1 MPAVLCYATQV
12 QAELTALRSE
22 VLGYK
27 GLSNSEVEEL
37 LTQEVHPVLQA
48 RQAAAQDLLQ
58 CATTY
63 LERQAA
69 EWQLAVELL
78 SSWLSSLVGLF
89 EQHKASTTA
98 AESSIKAALRASVQQ
113 FTTEDAARE
122 AALEAAVQLLS
133 QGCDEK
139 ELDVRLEAALQA
151 LAAIQAGYRGHAAA
165 AVATVRAYPR
175 QVKDRNDMYIKLLCG
190 MMHVLPPLQAAGTAV
205 GAGSAPA
212 PPASA
217 IGSAVGSTAASTA
230 PAVAAGMAGAAQ
242 AEQQEGQPVHG
253 QVQLPTG
260 SLYNQLH
267 DLWQGLL
274 EATPKPWLSQFSHM
288 QPGSAPAQQQPAQP
302 EPPGHSAVAPQA
314 AALAPSVSVAGAKAP
329 PAGKLTKQ
337 QQAEAAAAE
346 EAARA
351 AEAAAAAAAADA
363 AAYAAAAA
371 QPPCPMSSAAGALCM
386 DLRTPDN
393 TVSEGLLELQV

>member
-1 MPAVLCYATQV
+1 VLFCAAQV

-27 GLSNSEVEEL
+27 GLSKSEVEQL
-37 LTQEVHPVLQA
+37 LIQEVQPVLQA

-69 EWQLAVELL
+69 EWQLAVWLL

-113 FTTEDAARE
+113 FAADDAARE

-165 AVATVRAYPR
+165 AVPTVRAYPG

-190 MMHVLPPLQAAGTAV
+190 MMHVLPSLQAAGAEAS
-205 GAGSAPA
+205 AGSAPTA
-212 PPASA
+212 PASVVA
-217 IGSAVGSTAASTA
+217 SAVGSAAAAAAS
-230 PAVAAGMAGAAQ
+230 AVAAGMAGAAQ
-242 AEQQEGQPVHG
+242 AEQQECQPVHG

-288 QPGSAPAQQQPAQP
+288 QPCSTPAQQQPAQP
-302 EPPGHSAVAPQA
+302 EPPAHCAVAAQGAGLA
-314 AALAPSVSVAGAKAP
+314 AAVSTAGAKTP

-346 EAARA
+346 EAAKA
-351 AEAAAAAAAADA
+351 AESAAAAAAAEA

-371 QPPCPMSSAAGALCM
+371 QPPCPMSSAGGALCM
-386 DLRTPDN
+386 DLRTPND
-393 TVSEGLLELQV
+393 TVSEGLQELQV